1 MVQLDKDFQVVQVYD
16 LILQTTM
23 AIMVLAVAAVAAQDK
38 RLATKDKVLLT
49 QSLAALE
56 QLQIF

>member
-23 AIMVLAVAAVAAQDK
+23 AIMAVVAVVAVAQDR
-38 RLATKDKVLLT
+38 RLAMKDKVLLT
-49 QSLAALE
+49 HYLAVRV